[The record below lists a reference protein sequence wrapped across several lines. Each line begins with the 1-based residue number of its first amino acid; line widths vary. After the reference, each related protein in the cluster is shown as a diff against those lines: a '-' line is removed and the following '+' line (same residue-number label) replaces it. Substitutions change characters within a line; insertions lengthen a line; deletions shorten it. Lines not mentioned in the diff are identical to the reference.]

1 MNLGLLKVVI
11 ENEREALSELLSAL
25 DKQYR
30 LIMKN
35 NPIELEAVVD
45 EIKLCNKNVAEF
57 EVQRRE
63 ILKGESFREIVL
75 NSADEEL
82 EFLFRETK
90 KLVELLRLQNESN
103 ELLIKQQ
110 LSYNSKMLMIVN
122 PDRKAKTYNSY
133 GRVR

>member
-63 ILKGESFREIVL
+63 VLKGKSFREIVL